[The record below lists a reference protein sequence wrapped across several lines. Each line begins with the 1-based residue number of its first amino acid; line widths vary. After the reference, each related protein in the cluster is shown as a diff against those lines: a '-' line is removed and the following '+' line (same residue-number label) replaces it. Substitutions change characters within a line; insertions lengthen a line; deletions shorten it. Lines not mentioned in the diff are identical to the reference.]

1 MGSARISRLR
11 CKRRAGLQACA
22 RSSLHKV
29 ITGMHG
35 PEATTRD
42 AGVRLGQD
50 PQNAAVRRHVPPLPP
65 KGYLTDCL
73 HPLGTVAR

>member
-42 AGVRLGQD
+42 AGVSVLGRIHKMQQYVD
-50 PQNAAVRRHVPPLPP
+50 MCRRCRR
-65 KGYLTDCL
+65 KDT
-73 HPLGTVAR
+73 